1 MGKGIWYVGGDT
13 VRANTKYVKLESDV
27 LYFNILGRP
36 VVVLNSLKAAV
47 ELLDKRGS
55 NYQDRPRFV
64 LFEVYAY
71 HKY

>member
-1 MGKGIWYVGGDT
+1 VPDL
-13 VRANTKYVKLESDV
+13 RANAKCVKLESGV

-47 ELLDKRGS
+47 ELLDKRGP

-64 LFEVYAY
+64 LFEVYVY
-71 HKY
+71 SYI